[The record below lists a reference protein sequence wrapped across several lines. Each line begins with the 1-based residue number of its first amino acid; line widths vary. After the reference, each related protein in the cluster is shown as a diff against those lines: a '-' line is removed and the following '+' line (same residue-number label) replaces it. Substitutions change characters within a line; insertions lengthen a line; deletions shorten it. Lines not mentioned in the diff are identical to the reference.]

1 MPPRPHLPRQGT
13 HPVVKAAAVLVVLAA
28 AGAGLWAGS
37 SGGAPRPVPIDPETA
52 RGDLFLPAAELEPS
66 TLPGAERGAA
76 LFEERCAQCHTV
88 GGGDRRGPDLARAAL
103 RRDPAWVRAMV
114 AFPDSMFRTDS
125 LAKWVMEVHGVEP
138 AEATTENPDL
148 VALVAFLRT
157 FQPGR

>member
-1 MPPRPHLPRQGT
+1 MPPRPRLPRQGT
-13 HPVVKAAAVLVVLAA
+13 HPIVKVAAVLVVIAA

-37 SGGAPRPVPIDPETA
+37 SGGVPQPVPIDPA
-52 RGDLFLPAAELEPS
+52 AQRGLFLPATELEPS
-66 TLPGAERGAA
+66 TIPDAERGAA
-76 LFEERCAQCHTV
+76 LFEERCTQCHTV

-114 AFPDSMFRTDS
+114 ASPDSMFRTDS
-125 LAKWVMEVHGVEP
+125 VAQWVLKVHGVEP
-138 AEATTENPDL
+138 AQATAENPDL

>member
-1 MPPRPHLPRQGT
+1 M
-13 HPVVKAAAVLVVLAA
+13 
-28 AGAGLWAGS
+28 
-37 SGGAPRPVPIDPETA
+37 PIDPETA

>member
-1 MPPRPHLPRQGT
+1 MTRRPHLPREGA

-37 SGGAPRPVPIDPETA
+37 SGGGPRPVPIDLETPR
-52 RGDLFLPAAELEPS
+52 RGLFLPAEELEPS
-66 TLPGAERGAA
+66 TPVDAERGAA

-103 RRDPAWVRAMV
+103 RRDPAWVGAMV
-114 AFPDSMFRTDS
+114 ALPDSMFRTDS
-125 LAKWVMEVHGVEP
+125 LAQWVLEVHGVEA